1 MPCATRPLP
10 LLLALPLGLLSAL
23 PNFLL
28 FALSFAT
35 IFLPKPA
42 DSCTNGLICVPSSA
56 IFDGESPS
64 PGYSENSKLTRGTPD
79 EAGRGGEKSKARS
92 SASPVLLLA
101 FIHPS

>member
-23 PNFLL
+23 PDFLL

-42 DSCTNGLICVPSSA
+42 DSCTNGLMRVPSSA

-64 PGYSENSKLTRGTPD
+64 PGYSENSKLTRFAPRTKRVVA
-79 EAGRGGEKSKARS
+79 ERS
-92 SASPVLLLA
+92 ERLGVQ
-101 FIHPS
+101 HPRSFF